1 MNQIKTGRFIAEC
14 RKKQNLTQAS
24 LAEMLGVTDRAVSK
38 WETGK
43 SMPDSSIMLSLC
55 EVLDISVN
63 ELLVGGRI
71 DMDNYNKI
79 AEDNLLKMK
88 KHQEEA
94 NRKLLAMETVIGCIS
109 SIAFM
114 IMIFTAGF
122 AVDDNIWRG
131 VLIGAAII
139 IFAVGLF
146 FAMMLE
152 REVGY
157 YECSCCKHKYIPKWT
172 MHMWAMHIGRT
183 RYMKCPRCEKW
194 SFSKKVL
201 LNDEESCKRS

>member
-201 LNDEESCKRS
+201 LKDEESCKRS